1 MKLGLRSLAV
11 GSLVALFVSVL
22 AACSTQGPVDGTD
35 LEGASESGDLSQEL
49 SGGVPIGTT
58 LVTTSALNLRA
69 GASTSDK
76 ILHVI
81 PQGASVVTV
90 NRTTPVN
97 GFYNVKHSGVEGWA
111 YGAYLKTNGGGGGGG
126 GSAAADQAI
135 ARAQDGVG
143 FSYWWG
149 HGRIMSTGPTSQ
161 TKGSC
166 SGSCPS
172 CSHSGSYGADC
183 SGYAAKVWVVPGNN
197 SQLDVDSHPYSTVNF
212 YNDTTFWKV
221 IAKGNLKKGD
231 ALVYNSNGEGH
242 IYIYDSGDPWGSHW
256 AYEAKGCSY
265 GIVHDLRT
273 ASSAYK
279 AIRRD
284 GY

>member
-1 MKLGLRSLAV
+1 MNRIKLGLRAV
-11 GSLVALFVSVL
+11 AMGSLVALF
-22 AACSTQGPVDGTD
+22 ACSTQGPVDGTD
-35 LEGASESGDLSQEL
+35 LEGASETGEISSDL

-58 LVTTSALNLRA
+58 LTTTSALNLRSGA
-69 GASTSDK
+69 GTNYK

-81 PQGASVVTV
+81 PQGASVLTV

-97 GFYNVKHSGVEGWA
+97 GFYNVKHAGVEGWS
-111 YGAYLKTNGGGGGGG
+111 YGAYLKSSGGGGGG
-126 GSAAADQAI
+126 GSAEVDKAI

-149 HGRIMSTGPTSQ
+149 HGRWLGAGPTSS
-161 TKGSC
+161 TAGAC

-183 SGYAAKVWVVPGNN
+183 SGYAAKVWVVPN
-197 SQLDVDSHPYSTVNF
+197 SNDQLSVDSHPYSTYNF
-212 YNDTTFWKV
+212 YNETPYWHV
-221 IAKGNLKKGD
+221 ISRGSLARGD
-231 ALVYNSNGEGH
+231 ALVYNSGGAGH
-242 IYIYDSGDPWGSHW
+242 IYIYEKGDPWGSHW

-273 ASSAYK
+273 ASSSYK
-279 AIRRD
+279 AIRRN
-284 GY
+284 GW

>member
-1 MKLGLRSLAV
+1 MNRIKLGLRTIALGSLA
-11 GSLVALFVSVL
+11 ALF
-22 AACSTQGPVDGTD
+22 ACSTRGPVDGTD
-35 LEGASESGDLSQEL
+35 LEGASETGDVSSEL

-58 LVTTSALNLRA
+58 LTTTSALNLRSGA
-69 GASTSDK
+69 GTGYK

-81 PQGASVVTV
+81 PQGADVVTV

-97 GFYNVKHSGVEGWA
+97 GFYNIKHAGVEGWS
-111 YGAYLKTNGGGGGGG
+111 YGAYLKTGGGGGGG
-126 GSAAADQAI
+126 GSTEVDKAI

-149 HGRIMSTGPTSQ
+149 HGRWLSTGPTSS
-161 TKGSC
+161 TAGSC

-183 SGYAAKVWVVPGNN
+183 SGYVAKVWVTPNGND
-197 SQLDVDSHPYSTVNF
+197 QLNVDSHPYSTYNF
-212 YNDTTFWKV
+212 YNETPYWHA
-221 IAKGNLKKGD
+221 IARSSLTRGD
-231 ALVYNSNGEGH
+231 ALVYNSGGAGH
-242 IYIYDSGDPWGSHW
+242 MYIYDKGDAWGSHW

-273 ASSAYK
+273 ASTAYK
-279 AIRRD
+279 AIRRN
-284 GY
+284 GW